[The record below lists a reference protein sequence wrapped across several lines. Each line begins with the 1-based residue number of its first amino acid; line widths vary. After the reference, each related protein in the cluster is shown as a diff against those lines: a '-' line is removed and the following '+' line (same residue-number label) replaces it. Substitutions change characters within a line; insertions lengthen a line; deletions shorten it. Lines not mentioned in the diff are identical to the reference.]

1 MKYSQKIIKLVKPRT
16 ACSRAMAKS
25 TKRWWKLVGRPA
37 VYARAGCVRR
47 SISHGM
53 LRAAP
58 VKWPVCNF
66 GPGRILNKQEEYLMR
81 LIFALIVLAVM
92 ATPAIAQDLTTD
104 KGKLSYAI
112 GWDIGEDIQRRGA
125 EFDVE
130 TIIAAIRDSSAEK
143 DPQVPAEEMVALLTE
158 LQQKVR
164 QEQAEAF
171 QKLADENQAAADE
184 FLEKNLSKNGIVALP
199 SGVQYRI
206 IDEGDGARPGM
217 ESTVKV
223 HYRGSKIDGLEFD
236 SSFARGVPE
245 EFPVSTVLK
254 GWQEVLPLM
263 KTGATWQ
270 IFVPPELAFG
280 ARGNPP
286 VGPNEALMFDL
297 KLVEIV
303 E

>member
-1 MKYSQKIIKLVKPRT
+1 
-16 ACSRAMAKS
+16 
-25 TKRWWKLVGRPA
+25 
-37 VYARAGCVRR
+37 
-47 SISHGM
+47 
-53 LRAAP
+53 
-58 VKWPVCNF
+58 
-66 GPGRILNKQEEYLMR
+66 MR
-81 LIFALIVLAVM
+81 VIFALLVLAV
-92 ATPAIAQDLTTD
+92 AANPAVAQDLSTD
-104 KGKLSYAI
+104 KGKLSYAV

-130 TIIAAIRDSSAEK
+130 TIIAAIRDSAAGN
-143 DPQVPAEEMVALLTE
+143 DPQVPAEEMVALLTD
-158 LQQKVR
+158 LQQKER

-171 QKLADENQAAADE
+171 QKLADDNQAAADE
-184 FLEKNLSKNGIVALP
+184 FLQKNLSKNGIVALP

-206 IDEGDGARPGM
+206 IEEGEGARPGM
-217 ESTVKV
+217 EDTVKV
-223 HYRGSKIDGLEFD
+223 HYRGSKINGHEFD

-245 EFPVSTVLK
+245 EFPVNTVLR

-303 E
+303 QQ

>member
-1 MKYSQKIIKLVKPRT
+1 
-16 ACSRAMAKS
+16 
-25 TKRWWKLVGRPA
+25 
-37 VYARAGCVRR
+37 
-47 SISHGM
+47 
-53 LRAAP
+53 
-58 VKWPVCNF
+58 
-66 GPGRILNKQEEYLMR
+66 MR
-81 LIFALIVLAVM
+81 VIFALLVLAV
-92 ATPAIAQDLTTD
+92 AANPAVAQDLSTD
-104 KGKLSYAI
+104 KGKLSYAV

-130 TIIAAIRDSSAEK
+130 TIIAAIRDSAAGS

-171 QKLADENQAAADE
+171 QKLADDNQAAADE
-184 FLEKNLSKNGIVALP
+184 FLQNNLSKNGIVALP

-206 IDEGDGARPGM
+206 IEEGEGARPGM
-217 ESTVKV
+217 EDTVKV
-223 HYRGSKIDGLEFD
+223 HYRGSKVNGHEFD

-245 EFPVSTVLK
+245 EFPVNTVLR

-297 KLVEIV
+297 KLIEIV
-303 E
+303 QQ

>member
-1 MKYSQKIIKLVKPRT
+1 
-16 ACSRAMAKS
+16 
-25 TKRWWKLVGRPA
+25 
-37 VYARAGCVRR
+37 
-47 SISHGM
+47 
-53 LRAAP
+53 
-58 VKWPVCNF
+58 
-66 GPGRILNKQEEYLMR
+66 MR
-81 LIFALIVLAVM
+81 VFFAFIVLGLVAS
-92 ATPAIAQDLTTD
+92 PALAQDLETD
-104 KGKLSYAI
+104 KGKLSYAV

-130 TIIAAIRDSSAEK
+130 TIIAAIRDSAAKK
-143 DPQVPAEEMVALLTE
+143 DPQVPAEEMVASLTE

-171 QKLADENQAAADE
+171 QKLAEDNQTAADE
-184 FLEKNLSKNGIVALP
+184 FLQNNLSKNGIVALP
-199 SGVQYRI
+199 SGVQYSI
-206 IDEGDGARPGM
+206 IEEGEGSRPGM
-217 ESTVKV
+217 ENTVKV
-223 HYRGSKIDGLEFD
+223 HYRGSKINGHEFD

-245 EFPVSTVLK
+245 EFPVNTVLK

-297 KLVEIV
+297 KLVEII

>member
-1 MKYSQKIIKLVKPRT
+1 
-16 ACSRAMAKS
+16 
-25 TKRWWKLVGRPA
+25 
-37 VYARAGCVRR
+37 
-47 SISHGM
+47 
-53 LRAAP
+53 
-58 VKWPVCNF
+58 
-66 GPGRILNKQEEYLMR
+66 MR
-81 LIFALIVLAVM
+81 VIFALIVLTLMTAPVM
-92 ATPAIAQDLTTD
+92 AQDLTTD
-104 KGKLSYAI
+104 KGKLSYAV

-130 TIIAAIRDSSAEK
+130 TIIAAIRDSSAGKE
-143 DPQVPAEEMVALLTE
+143 PQVPSEEMVAMLTE

-171 QKLADENQAAADE
+171 QKLADDNQKAADE
-184 FLEKNLSKNGIVALP
+184 FLQTNLGKNGIVALP

-206 IDEGDGARPGM
+206 IEEGEGSRPGM
-217 ESTVKV
+217 EDTVKV
-223 HYRGSKIDGLEFD
+223 HYRGSKINGHEFD

-245 EFPVSTVLK
+245 EFPVNTVLR

-297 KLVEIV
+297 KLIEIV
-303 E
+303 K

>member
-1 MKYSQKIIKLVKPRT
+1 
-16 ACSRAMAKS
+16 
-25 TKRWWKLVGRPA
+25 
-37 VYARAGCVRR
+37 
-47 SISHGM
+47 
-53 LRAAP
+53 
-58 VKWPVCNF
+58 
-66 GPGRILNKQEEYLMR
+66 MR
-81 LIFALIVLAVM
+81 FMFALTVLLALVTGPVM
-92 ATPAIAQDLTTD
+92 AQDLTTE
-104 KGKLSYAI
+104 KGKLSYAV

-130 TIIAAIRDSSAEK
+130 AIIAAIRDSAAGK
-143 DPQVPAEEMVALLTE
+143 DPQVPTEEMVAMLTA

-171 QKLADENQAAADE
+171 AKLAEENQKKSEE
-184 FLEKNLSKNGIVALP
+184 FLSGNLQKNGIVALP
-199 SGVQYRI
+199 SGIQYRI
-206 IDEGDGARPGM
+206 IEEGDGARPGM

-223 HYRGSKIDGLEFD
+223 HYRGSKLNGLEFD

-245 EFPVSTVLK
+245 QFQVSSVLK

-263 KTGATWQ
+263 KTGSTWQ
-270 IFVPPELAFG
+270 IFVPPEMAFG

-286 VGPNEALMFDL
+286 VGPNEALIFDL